1 MFYVCFI
8 NLCTAFMHMFM
19 RTNGQLYRG
28 ADKSLA
34 LPASQCILFH
44 GENILFDASI
54 VIYINST
61 NIPPV
66 TIINGIYENQN
77 LLLL

>member
-8 NLCTAFMHMFM
+8 NLCTAFMHMFT

-28 ADKSLA
+28 ADKSSA
-34 LPASQCILFH
+34 RPASRCILFH
-44 GENILFDASI
+44 GEKILFDAST
-54 VIYINST
+54 VICINST

-66 TIINGIYENQN
+66 MIINGIHENQN
-77 LLLL
+77 LLSR